1 MPKSETSNSNAG
13 PSFQGP
19 RYRANWIAALLC
31 FVAAAFLGVALL
43 DFDPSQA
50 AQFRST
56 SASGRNL
63 MGWIGAETIWVL
75 LFSFGLSTWLL
86 PVFLIW
92 MLLVS
97 VRNSKHL
104 SGTRTIAMIV
114 ACISF
119 AGLAAMFDPSYWGP
133 NPNSWGSD
141 YFPKGLG
148 GLIGGTISHRLLYDA
163 LGPFGSGLILGTI
176 YAGALLFVFLRDIG
190 AECEKALAAFSQ
202 WRANRAKLKAE
213 LNEAR
218 LREKEARAKQ
228 KSAAASLAGAPPP
241 TNTTPPL
248 VVGPSGRKT
257 FVAKGAEDTLARNA
271 NGRTSDAAT
280 NGEGK
285 NGKSENTD
293 PARTEP
299 AAPATG
305 TRSDLT
311 TPPISARP
319 PASRTKTPPFETAT
333 DPKALAVGAAGLVA
347 LNIVKPDTPKKAAK
361 VTLPQS
367 DDANYEFPPL
377 SLLKDQVRPDSSN
390 SEEEHRQNAEN
401 LLRIL
406 GEFGVE
412 VTLGEIHVGPVI
424 TRYEIV
430 PAPGVRVEKIAGLDK
445 NIALGMRAQS
455 VRILA
460 PIPGKAAVGVEVPN
474 QKPTPVGM
482 RELLESEDWSGLK
495 AEIPIALGKDVSG
508 EPLISDLSK
517 MPHLLIA
524 GATGSGK
531 SVCINS
537 IVASI
542 LYSKSPKD
550 LRLIMVDPKV
560 VELKVFNAL
569 PHMLIPVVTEPKK
582 VPAALKWLLGEMEQR
597 YQIFAKANVR
607 NIVGFNGRKRGVKP
621 ETPPEAQPALPGV
634 ADDDIEIPDRLPYIV
649 AIIDELAD
657 LMMVA
662 PAEIETSIAR
672 LAQLARAAGIH
683 LIIATQRP
691 SVNVITGVI
700 KANLPSRIAFQVAS
714 QVDSRT
720 ILDTKGADT
729 LIGRGDMLFSP
740 PGTSR
745 LVRAQGAF
753 VSDEEVQAMVEFL
766 KRNGPPQ
773 YAQSVQQQI
782 DRAAREDEEGGEG
795 GDDDDLGDDEE
806 LYQQALDVLKSTKR
820 ASTSMLQRRLRIGYN
835 RAARIMEIMEEKGIV
850 GPENGSSPR
859 EILVDLD
866 SL

>member
-1 MPKSETSNSNAG
+1 MPKSETSTTNTG
-13 PSFQGP
+13 PSFQAP
-19 RYRANWIAALLC
+19 RYRPNWFGALICL
-31 FVAAAFLGVALL
+31 VAAAFLLVALIDYNPDQVGPL
-43 DFDPSQA
+43 
-50 AQFRST
+50 RST
-56 SASGRNL
+56 VRLGKNL
-63 MGWIGAETIWVL
+63 MGWIGADAVWVS
-75 LFSFGLSTWLL
+75 LFSVGASIWLV
-86 PVFLIW
+86 PVFLAW
-92 MLLVS
+92 MSYVS
-97 VRNSKHL
+97 IRNAKHL
-104 SGTRTIAMIV
+104 SSTRVIAMTI

-119 AGLAAMFDPSYWGP
+119 TGLAAMFDEMQWGP
-133 NPNSWGSD
+133 DPQKWGSN
-141 YFPKGLG
+141 YFPEGMG
-148 GLIGGTISHRLLYDA
+148 GLIGKIIYHRFLSDA
-163 LGPFGSGLILGTI
+163 LGPFGSGLILGAI
-176 YAGALLFVFLRDIG
+176 YCGALLFIFLRDVG
-190 AECEKALAAFSQ
+190 AEFEKIITGFNT
-202 WRANRAKLKAE
+202 WRTTRAKLSAE
-213 LNEAR
+213 LAEQR
-218 LREKEARAKQ
+218 KRDRDTMAKQ
-228 KSAAASLAGAPPP
+228 KSAAATLAAGSGN
-241 TNTTPPL
+241 TNSPIAL
-248 VVGPSGRKT
+248 GPIGKKT
-257 FVAKGAEDTLARNA
+257 FVTK
-271 NGRTSDAAT
+271 NGDEPLSRTSTTKPPLEIVDTGKAMRTGAKSDT
-280 NGEGK
+280 N
-285 NGKSENTD
+285 
-293 PARTEP
+293 PP
-299 AAPATG
+299 IAAPAKAET
-305 TRSDLT
+305 
-311 TPPISARP
+311 RP
-319 PASRTKTPPFETAT
+319 PTSKATAETAT
-333 DPKALAVGAAGLVA
+333 DVKALAVAAAGKVE
-347 LNIVKPDTPKKAAK
+347 LNIVKSEEPRKAAK
-361 VTLPQS
+361 ISLPQS
-367 DDANYEFPPL
+367 DDANYQFPPL
-377 SLLKDQVRPDSSN
+377 SLLKEQVKPASSN

-406 GEFGVE
+406 SEFGVE

-424 TRYEIV
+424 TRYEVV
-430 PAPGVRVEKIAGLDK
+430 PAAGVRVEKIAGLDK

-474 QKPTPVGM
+474 QHPTPVGM
-482 RELLESEDWSGLK
+482 RELLESEDWAGVKS
-495 AEIPIALGKDVSG
+495 EIPIALGKDVSG
-508 EPLISDLSK
+508 KPLVSDLSK

-560 VELKVFNAL
+560 VELKIFNSL

-607 NIVGFNGRKRGVKP
+607 NIVGFNNRKKGGKT
-621 ETPPEAQPALPGV
+621 ETTPPMDAQAALNGLDPL
-634 ADDDIEIPDRLPYIV
+634 ANDEIEIPERLPYIV

-753 VSDEEVQAMVEFL
+753 VSDEEVQEMVEFL

-782 DRAAREDEEGGEG
+782 DRAAREDEEETEGG
-795 GDDDDLGDDEE
+795 GDDGDLGDDGE

-866 SL
+866 AM

>member
-19 RYRANWIAALLC
+19 RYRPNWIAALLC
-31 FVAAAFLGVALL
+31 FVAGAFLTVALI
-43 DFDPSQA
+43 DYNPSQVD
-50 AQFRST
+50 FLNT
-56 SASGRNL
+56 SVTGKNL
-63 MGWIGAETIWVL
+63 MGWMGADATWL
-75 LFSFGLSTWLL
+75 LLWTFGVSTWLV
-86 PVFLIW
+86 PVFLLW
-92 MLLVS
+92 MLYVS
-97 VRNSKHL
+97 LRNSKHL
-104 SGTRTIAMIV
+104 SGTRAVAMLIACV
-114 ACISF
+114 AF
-119 AGLAAMFDPSYWGP
+119 AGLAAMFGKADF
-133 NPNSWGSD
+133 GSD
-141 YFPKGLG
+141 YFPFGYG
-148 GLIGGTISHRLLYDA
+148 GYVGKWLYHTLMADA

-176 YAGALLFVFLRDIG
+176 YGGALLFIFLRDIG
-190 AECEKALAAFSQ
+190 AEFEKFFSSISA
-202 WRANRAKLKAE
+202 WRAERAKLRVELAE
-213 LNEAR
+213 QR
-218 LREKEARAKQ
+218 RRDKEAKAKQ
-228 KSAAASLAGAPPP
+228 KNATATLVATSNTNPPVP
-241 TNTTPPL
+241 
-248 VVGPSGRKT
+248 VGPTGKKT
-257 FVAKGAEDTLARNA
+257 FVAKTSEEPLAKA
-271 NGRTSDAAT
+271 
-280 NGEGK
+280 
-285 NGKSENTD
+285 
-293 PARTEP
+293 PARVVEPAVAPTKAEP
-299 AAPATG
+299 AAAVAAAKTEAKTESKTAPALKLGNGKT
-305 TRSDLT
+305 
-311 TPPISARP
+311 SAV
-319 PASRTKTPPFETAT
+319 AGVTAT
-333 DPKALAVGAAGLVA
+333 DTKPLAVAAAGKVE
-347 LNIVKPDTPKKAAK
+347 LNIVKPEEPKKAAK

-367 DDANYEFPPL
+367 EDATYQFPPL
-377 SLLKDQVRPDSSN
+377 SLLKEQVKPASSN

-406 GEFGVE
+406 SEFGVE

-424 TRYEIV
+424 TRYEVV
-430 PAPGVRVEKIAGLDK
+430 PAAGVRVEKIAGLDK

-474 QKPTPVGM
+474 QHPTPVGM
-482 RELLESEDWSGLK
+482 RELLESEDWAGMKS
-495 AEIPIALGKDVSG
+495 EIPIALGKDVSG
-508 EPLISDLSK
+508 KPLVSDLSK

-560 VELKVFNAL
+560 VELKIFNAL

-607 NIVGFNGRKRGVKP
+607 NIVGFNNRKKGGKTDAP
-621 ETPPEAQPALPGV
+621 PPEAQAALTGV
-634 ADDDIEIPDRLPYIV
+634 DPLANDDIEVPERLPYIV

-753 VSDEEVQAMVEFL
+753 VSDEEVQEMVEFL

-782 DRAAREDEEGGEG
+782 DRAAREDEEGEEGEEDG
-795 GDDDDLGDDEE
+795 DLGDDGE

-835 RAARIMEIMEEKGIV
+835 RAARIMEIMEDKGIV

-866 SL
+866 AL

>member
-1 MPKSETSNSNAG
+1 MRKSETSNPNDG
-13 PSFQGP
+13 PSYNAP
-19 RYRANWIAALLC
+19 RYRPNWIAALVC
-31 FVAAAFLGVALL
+31 FALGAFLLVALVAY
-43 DFDPSQA
+43 DP
-50 AQFRST
+50 AQSSIRGTGPTLKNPAGIFGANAVWSMLFT
-56 SASGRNL
+56 
-63 MGWIGAETIWVL
+63 IGGSIWLV
-75 LFSFGLSTWLL
+75 
-86 PVFLIW
+86 PVFLFW
-92 MLLVS
+92 MLYVS

-104 SGTRTIAMIV
+104 TGTRSIAMLV
-114 ACISF
+114 ACISLS
-119 AGLAAMFDPSYWGP
+119 GLLAMFTDAT
-133 NPNSWGSD
+133 WGSD
-141 YFPKGLG
+141 WYPRGFGGWLG
-148 GLIGGTISHRLLYDA
+148 VTMYHRMLAEA
-163 LGPFGSGLILGTI
+163 LGPFGSGLIFGTI
-176 YAGALLFVFLRDIG
+176 YVGALLFIFMRDIG
-190 AECEKALAAFSQ
+190 GEFEKITGNFGA
-202 WRANRAKLKAE
+202 WRAERAKLKAE
-213 LNEAR
+213 LAEAKR
-218 LREKEARAKQ
+218 REKENKAKQ
-228 KSAAASLAGAPPP
+228 KSAVAAVVAGASNPP
-241 TNTTPPL
+241 
-248 VVGPSGRKT
+248 VAVGPSGKKT
-257 FVAKGAEDTLARNA
+257 FVPKSAEDPLAKTAAARSGDA
-271 NGRTSDAAT
+271 TSSETPKPTKPGAAPT
-280 NGEGK
+280 P
-285 NGKSENTD
+285 SS
-293 PARTEP
+293 PPP
-299 AAPATG
+299 AAPEPKPAPLKLAT
-305 TRSDLT
+305 
-311 TPPISARP
+311 AK
-319 PASRTKTPPFETAT
+319 ASLGETAT
-333 DPKALAVGAAGLVA
+333 DTKQLAVAAAGKVE
-347 LNIVKPDTPKKAAK
+347 LNIVKPEEPKKAAK

-367 DDANYEFPPL
+367 DDANYQFPPL
-377 SLLKDQVRPDSSN
+377 SLLKEQAKPASSN

-406 GEFGVE
+406 SEFGVE
-412 VTLGEIHVGPVI
+412 VSLGEIHVGPVI
-424 TRYEIV
+424 TRYEVV

-474 QKPTPVGM
+474 LHPTPVGM
-482 RELLESEDWSGLK
+482 RELLESEDWAAVKS
-495 AEIPIALGKDVSG
+495 EIPIALGKDVSG
-508 EPLISDLSK
+508 KPLVSDLSK

-560 VELKVFNAL
+560 VELKIFNSL

-607 NIVGFNGRKRGVKP
+607 NIVGFNNRKKGGKPDFPPPIDEQASLNGVDP
-621 ETPPEAQPALPGV
+621 LAV
-634 ADDDIEIPDRLPYIV
+634 DDIEIPERLPYIV

-753 VSDEEVQAMVEFL
+753 VSDEEVQEMVEFL

-782 DRAAREDEEGGEG
+782 DRAAKEDDEEEDG
-795 GDDDDLGDDEE
+795 GDDDDMGDDGD
-806 LYQQALDVLKSTKR
+806 LYQQALDVLRSTKR

-859 EILVDLD
+859 DILVDLD

>member
-1 MPKSETSNSNAG
+1 MPKSETSNSNTG

-56 SASGRNL
+56 FASGRNL
-63 MGWIGAETIWVL
+63 MGWVGAETIWVL

-92 MLLVS
+92 MLFVS

-148 GLIGGTISHRLLYDA
+148 GLIGGTITHRLLSDA

-176 YAGALLFVFLRDIG
+176 YAGSLLFVFLRDIG
-190 AECEKALAAFSQ
+190 SEFEKALAGFSQ

-213 LNEAR
+213 LAEAR

-228 KSAAASLAGAPPP
+228 KSAVATLAGAPPP

-257 FVAKGAEDTLARNA
+257 FAAKGAEDSLARTS

-280 NGEGK
+280 NAEGK
-285 NGKSENTD
+285 NGKSGNSD
-293 PARTEP
+293 PSRTEP
-299 AAPATG
+299 VAPVAG
-305 TRSDLT
+305 TRSGLT
-311 TPPISARP
+311 TPPISGRTA
-319 PASRTKTPPFETAT
+319 ASRTTTPPFDTAT
-333 DPKALAVGAAGLVA
+333 DPKELAVGAAGLVA

-474 QKPTPVGM
+474 LKPTPVGM

-508 EPLISDLSK
+508 APLISDLSK

-607 NIVGFNGRKRGVKP
+607 NIVGFNGRKRGAKP
-621 ETPPEAQPALPGV
+621 DPLPEAQPALPGV
-634 ADDDIEIPDRLPYIV
+634 VDDDIEIPDRLPYIV

-753 VSDEEVQAMVEFL
+753 VSDEEVHEMVEFL

-782 DRAAREDEEGGEG
+782 DRAAREDEEGAEG
-795 GDDDDLGDDEE
+795 GDDDLGDDEE

-866 SL
+866 SM